1 MSKYQVQPSGKEAF
15 FDVSEIIVSKTDMK
29 GRIEYAN
36 DVFLN
41 IAGYTEEECLGEP
54 HSMIRHPKMPRAV
67 FKLLWETIERK
78 EEIFAYVINMTK
90 SGDHY
95 WVFAHVTPSLDDNG
109 NVIGF
114 HSNRRVPGRDAVAKV
129 EKLYADLVATE
140 QKHANAK
147 DGLQAS
153 YDQLISFVND
163 NGGKYEELIFNI

>member
-15 FDVSEIIVSKTDMK
+15 FDASDIIVSKTDLK
-29 GRIEYAN
+29 GRLEYTN
-36 DVFLN
+36 DVFLS

-78 EEIFAYVINMTK
+78 KEIFAYVVNMTK

-95 WVFAHVTPSLDDNG
+95 WVFAHVTPSLDDKG

-114 HSNRRVPGRDAVAKV
+114 HSNRRVPGRESVAKV

-140 QKHANAK
+140 QKHSNAK
-147 DGLQAS
+147 EGLQAS
-153 YDQLISFVND
+153 YDQLMSFVND